1 VRVTWAGLAAS
12 GAAIREQHMSRLAAS
27 NVSFSFGNQVVLD
40 GVSLTLGPGD
50 RVGVVA
56 PNGVG
61 KSTLLRVLSGE
72 LEPDSGSVIRSPAA
86 TTVLRLS
93 QEPDIRPGETLAEHL
108 ARRTQVAAA
117 QADLDASAEALA
129 GGERGAD
136 DAYDEALRRWLA
148 LGGADLPE
156 RMGAVTAELGLDQ
169 ALLSREAAQLSGGQQ
184 ARLGLAAVLLGQ
196 PDILLLDE
204 PTNDLDDAGLA
215 LLERHLLRLRA
226 GLALVS
232 HDRALLSA
240 VTSQILELDEFSRHA
255 SLYAGGWDAYVN
267 ERELARRRAV
277 DAYADYEG
285 ERDKLTEAA
294 RTQRQWS
301 RSGAQRAANP
311 RRQADPDKFVRAFHI
326 AGAEKT
332 GARAAKAERALA
344 RLEADAPEE
353 VREPW
358 HLQLQIAQAD
368 RAGAVAVSLTGGVV
382 SRGEVTLGPLDLS
395 IGPADRIRITGPNG
409 SGKTTL
415 IDALLGRAPLQ
426 AGRRYIGPSV
436 VIGELDQTRRDF
448 ATEEPVASVVQ
459 ASAGLTPEATRT
471 LLAKFRLRG
480 DAALRPAAALSPGE
494 RTRAGLALLQ
504 ARGVNLLVL
513 DEPTNH
519 LDIEAIE
526 QLEQAL
532 ASYSC
537 TLMLV
542 THDRRLAS
550 AIEVTETIDVT
561 RLPHAG

>member
-1 VRVTWAGLAAS
+1 
-12 GAAIREQHMSRLAAS
+12 MSRLAAA
-27 NVSFSFGNQVVLD
+27 NVSFSFGNQVIVD
-40 GVSLTLGPGD
+40 SVSLTLGPGD
-50 RVGVVA
+50 RIGIVA

-61 KSTLLRVLSGE
+61 KSTLLRILSGE
-72 LEPDSGSVIRSPAA
+72 LDPDSGSVIRSPAA

-93 QEPDIRPGETLAEHL
+93 QEPDIRPGETLAEQL

-117 QADLDASAEALA
+117 QADLDAAADALA
-129 GGERGAD
+129 SGDRGEHGAD
-136 DAYDEALRRWLA
+136 DAYDAALQRWLA

-156 RMGAVTAELGLDQ
+156 RMAAITAELGLDH
-169 ALLSREAAQLSGGQQ
+169 ALLDRDAGQLSGGQQ
-184 ARLGLAAVLLGQ
+184 ARLGLAAVLLAR

-204 PTNDLDDAGLA
+204 PTNDLDDPGLA

-255 SLYAGGWDAYVN
+255 SLFAGGWDAYVA

-277 DAYADYEG
+277 DAYAAYESQ
-285 ERDKLTEAA
+285 RDKLTETA
-294 RTQRQWS
+294 RMQRQWS

-311 RRQADPDKFVRAFHI
+311 RRQADPDKNIKAFNI
-326 AGAEKT
+326 ASAEKT
-332 GARAAKAERALA
+332 GARAARADRALA
-344 RLEADAPEE
+344 RLEAAAPEE

-358 HLQLQIAQAD
+358 HLQLQIAQSD
-368 RAGAVAVSLTGGVV
+368 RAGAVAVSLTGAVV
-382 SRGEVTLGPLDLS
+382 SRGEVTLGPLDLT
-395 IGPADRIRITGPNG
+395 IGPADRIRVTGPNG

-415 IDALLGRAPLQ
+415 IDALLGRAALQ
-426 AGRRYIGPSV
+426 AGRRYVGPTV
-436 VIGELDQTRRDF
+436 VTGELDQARRDF
-448 ATEEPVASVVQ
+448 GTQAPVVSVVQ
-459 ASAGLTPEATRT
+459 AGAGLSPEAART

-504 ARGVNLLVL
+504 AREVNFLVL

-532 ASYSC
+532 AAYSA
-537 TLMLV
+537 TLVLV

-550 AIEVTETIDVT
+550 AVEVTSTIDVT
-561 RLPHAG
+561 RLPRAG